1 MPPWDKGDE
10 FVWDLNTK
18 KRRVDRMSISDKTRK
33 SLDKIGLTSYEIRT
47 FTSLLKGGELT
58 ASDLSQKSGVPYSKI
73 YEVLGTLEE
82 KGWVGSDDSR
92 PTKYFAKSPAT
103 ALETTKQKKDSDFKE
118 NQNIILNE
126 LIPLYEKSGTSE
138 RPDIWVLSG
147 TVNIVSKVLEMI
159 DSCKNEVMI
168 AIPRASEGLIKQALP
183 KLRLLHDKG
192 VDITILISDSLDK
205 DALKSISRVA
215 TVKVKKGLFGGGIIS
230 DKRYVVILLGPEVS
244 DSASADIV
252 AIWADHAGLAGFA
265 REYFEYLLKDSK
277 KVS

>member
-1 MPPWDKGDE
+1 
-10 FVWDLNTK
+10 
-18 KRRVDRMSISDKTRK
+18 MSISDKTRK
-33 SLDKIGLTSYEIRT
+33 SLDKVGLTSYEIRT
-47 FTSLLKGGELT
+47 FSSLLKAGELT

-73 YEVLGTLEE
+73 YEVLGTLED

-103 ALETTKQKKDSDFKE
+103 ALETTKQKVEQDFKE
-118 NQNIILNE
+118 NQNVILNE

-147 TVNIVSKVLEMI
+147 TVNIASKILEMVE
-159 DSCKNEVMI
+159 SCKNEVMI
-168 AIPRASEGLIKQALP
+168 ALPKAGEDLVKQALP

-192 VDITILISDSLDK
+192 VEITILTSDNMDKESLK
-205 DALKSISRVA
+205 AISRVSQ
-215 TVKVKKGLFGGGIIS
+215 VKIKKGLFGGGIIS

-244 DSASADIV
+244 DSTSADIV
-252 AIWADHAGLAGFA
+252 AIWADHTGLAGFA

-277 KVS
+277 ELK